1 MRTME
6 ILSAVTGG
14 GGEAGPAVLAVKLAP
29 FVKTVAAE
37 QQLLNSLQIILAKQ
51 VPYHSGK
58 KLDQFC
64 VFLISSLFPELFF
77 FLIPYNRNRV
87 LQRDVVYLG

>member
-14 GGEAGPAVLAVKLAP
+14 GGGGEAGPAVEAVKLAP

-37 QQLLNSLQIILAKQ
+37 QQLLNTLQIILAKQ
-51 VPYHSGK
+51 VPVTYCSNQCCGTGTRTVGNFLASGTGTVT
-58 KLDQFC
+58 C
-64 VFLISSLFPELFF
+64 
-77 FLIPYNRNRV
+77 
-87 LQRDVVYLG
+87 

>member
-14 GGEAGPAVLAVKLAP
+14 GGEAGPAVEAVKLAP

-37 QQLLNSLQIILAKQ
+37 QQLLNTLQIILAKQ
-51 VPYHSGK
+51 VRQPT
-58 KLDQFC
+58 
-64 VFLISSLFPELFF
+64 FLISLLSLKWRSINNLNLFAK
-77 FLIPYNRNRV
+77 
-87 LQRDVVYLG
+87 

>member
-14 GGEAGPAVLAVKLAP
+14 GGGEAGPAVEAIKLAP

-37 QQLLNSLQIILAKQ
+37 QQLLNTLQIILAKQ
-51 VPYHSGK
+51 V
-58 KLDQFC
+58 
-64 VFLISSLFPELFF
+64 
-77 FLIPYNRNRV
+77 R
-87 LQRDVVYLG
+87 